1 MNDVDLSSTSSCDL
15 SASIL
20 SDPGHGHKIDEK
32 VHGLMR
38 NGLISSLQLLGQFSG
53 LLHPPELVQDAANS
67 AAAKAANASS
77 KQMRGNDSIG
87 VGDHDVLVKCG
98 GNMRHL
104 IVEACI
110 ARRLV
115 DTSAYFWPGYVL
127 TSVLSI
133 PDSSMKEMSPWSVFM
148 EGGALT
154 ASLVSSLVATPA
166 TSRDRKII

>member
-1 MNDVDLSSTSSCDL
+1 MDNVDLSSTSSYDL
-15 SASIL
+15 SVSIL
-20 SDPGHGHKIDEK
+20 SDPGHGHRIDEK
-32 VHGLMR
+32 
-38 NGLISSLQLLGQFSG
+38 LLRQFSG
-53 LLHPPELVQDAANS
+53 LLHPSELVQDAANR

-110 ARRLV
+110 ARRLR

-148 EGGALT
+148 EGGALN

-166 TSRDRKII
+166 TRYQKRCCNLLYLTFI